1 VNTSR
6 LSSVGIADVEVE
18 VGLQLVKFASSG
30 SWSFFLCPQCGR
42 RARTLKLFGGRP
54 ACGQCVRAA
63 GMQYRIDMCS
73 HFSKR
78 VALTAPKRIERLNS
92 DTPACLHPRPGRR
105 LDRRANIGLALKR
118 SLLVAC
124 RATIAQFEKDLGE
137 T

>member
-18 VGLQLVKFASSG
+18 VGLQLVKFASGG

-92 DTPACLHPRPGRR
+92 DIPARLHRRPGRM
-105 LDRRANIGLALKR
+105 LDKRTNLELRLKR
-118 SLLVAC
+118 SLIAER
-124 RATIAQFEKDLGE
+124 RAAVEQFERDVGE